1 MATKELTNLYNLIKN
16 NFKDSIVKAQIKDID
31 GIDFISIDF
40 DAFGFKDIN
49 IFQTPDSERFMIFD
63 HTERGLPEGIGQQP
77 SESVIEFIQNKL
89 DSTFFW

>member
-16 NFKDSIVKAQIKDID
+16 NFKDSIVKAQIKDIE

-49 IFQTPDSERFMIFD
+49 IFQTSDPERFMIFD
-63 HTERGLPEGIGQQP
+63 HTERGLPEGTGQQT
-77 SESVIEFIQNKL
+77 SENVIEFIRNKL
-89 DSTFFW
+89 DATFFW